1 MVGVSSC
8 SSLEAAAVGGFREE
22 VACVSNDIIIRGTFC
37 YLSTRTP
44 RSVGW

>member
-22 VACVSNDIIIRGTFC
+22 VACVFLC
-37 YLSTRTP
+37 YYYKGNFLLLEYENS
-44 RSVGW
+44 